1 MTKIEAVSADVAE
14 TNAKQ
19 VSGVDVALTVH
30 QRIVSREVD
39 VNERPLL
46 NLGCLM
52 HHLRNR
58 GLRCRGG
65 LGDVIVVVNDVA
77 GVDIAAHTT
86 LSCREVAGSLPVL
99 APCMIDN
106 EWIPFKALSL

>member
-1 MTKIEAVSADVAE
+1 MTKIEAVSTDVAE

-19 VSGVDVALTVH
+19 VSGDDVALTVH
-30 QRIVSREVD
+30 QGIVSREVD

-46 NLGCLM
+46 NLGYLM

-77 GVDIAAHTT
+77 GVDIAAHHAVVQGG
-86 LSCREVAGSLPVL
+86 CRL
-99 APCMIDN
+99 AARVG
-106 EWIPFKALSL
+106 ALHD